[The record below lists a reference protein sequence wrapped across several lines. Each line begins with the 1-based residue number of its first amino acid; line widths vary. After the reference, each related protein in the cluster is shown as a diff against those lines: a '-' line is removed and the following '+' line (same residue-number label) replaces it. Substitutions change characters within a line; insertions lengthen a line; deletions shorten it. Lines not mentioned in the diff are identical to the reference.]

1 MADTNITAN
10 DTVVKGV
17 NSTNNYVRSES
28 HLIDGSEF
36 SGILGTGT
44 HSLFTIPKGNLLVG
58 LRAVA
63 LAATTSSGSATIQFK
78 ADINSTAE
86 ALHTAVGKADF
97 AAGDII
103 NLLPTAIKCYDADYP
118 TTIQMTVAT
127 AALTAFK
134 ALVIA
139 EYIPVTEF
147 ITAG

>member
-1 MADTNITAN
+1 MADADITAK
-10 DTVVKGV
+10 DTLVKGV
-17 NSTNNYVRSES
+17 NSTNNYVRSEA
-28 HLIDGSEF
+28 HLIDGSEY
-36 SGILGTGT
+36 SGVLATGT

-63 LAATTSSGSATIQFK
+63 LTATTSSGSATIQFK
-78 ADINSTAE
+78 ADINGTAE

-103 NLLPTAIKCYDADYP
+103 NLTPTGIKTYDGSYD
-118 TTIQMTVAT
+118 TTVQVTVAT